1 MDREGKR
8 SNSKGTMLFL
18 IIIGLVCMASAI
30 LYAIFES
37 INRFSGPGK
46 IVLSLGLAGT
56 GILLILMGQNLLFLL
71 KPDTGFLLAFGSIL
85 SASGILGFILLYP
98 DAWFYPKVAYVIL
111 AYGAGILLLLCSIML
126 HQLRNVPNSTHYR
139 SEPTNI
145 NSIDTMSP
153 GEKQLTAALGSMM
166 VSQMIH
172 PANEFSG
179 WSSTCHENEMFVCD
193 ADIITDGTEKGKTC
207 EIETATESV
216 PETMFPETMID
227 INPEPP
233 ETIEE
238 TATTADTIEKEVV
251 AGIDFKDFLS
261 MKKTDIKK
269 DDHMREAAHK
279 ILRFHFGRMLKHER
293 GTMLGKDIEELHDM
307 RVAAMRMRS
316 VLQVFNGHLD
326 MGTMKPVFRNIKAT
340 RRSLGAVRDLDVFIE
355 KIQHYI
361 GSLPEQRTSEL
372 DELVGTL
379 LIERDKARGIM
390 LLHLDSSKHDK
401 FKLKFTKV
409 LEKGEQWEESLIDR
423 DGRPLPHRVR
433 DVLPSLLYNELAKV
447 RAYDDLV
454 HEDEPSFGMLHALRI
469 DVKILRYTLEFFEE
483 VLGEQT
489 KDLVKDLKALQD
501 NLGDIHDAVVA
512 MELLENYLKYGKWG
526 SGERR
531 TAGEE
536 NMILSDPGVENYL
549 KYRKNEIVE
558 LLEAFPEVWANV
570 MDPAFGIKFSGVV
583 ASLYKD

>member
-1 MDREGKR
+1 MDREGKE

-18 IIIGLVCMASAI
+18 IITGLVCMASAI

-37 INRFSGPGK
+37 INRFSGPGQ

-71 KPDTGFLLAFGSIL
+71 KPDTGFLLTFGSIL

-111 AYGAGILLLLCSIML
+111 AYGAGILLLLCDIML
-126 HQLRNVPNSTHYR
+126 QQFRNVPNPIHCR
-139 SEPTNI
+139 SEPANI
-145 NSIDTMSP
+145 NSIDTMSS
-153 GEKQLTAALGSMM
+153 GEKQLTAALSSMM

-193 ADIITDGTEKGKTC
+193 ADIITDGTEKSKTC
-207 EIETATESV
+207 ETGTATESV

-227 INPEPP
+227 LNPEPP

-238 TATTADTIEKEVV
+238 TATTTDIIEKGVV
-251 AGIDFKDFLS
+251 AVIDVKNFLS
-261 MKKTDIKK
+261 MKRTDIKK

-279 ILRFHFGRMLKHER
+279 ILRFHFGRMIKHER

-326 MGTMKPVFRNIKAT
+326 MDTMKPVFRNIKAT
-340 RRSLGAVRDLDVFIE
+340 RRSLGAVRDLDVFME

-361 GSLPEQRTSEL
+361 GSLPQQRTSEL
-372 DELVGTL
+372 DELAGTL
-379 LIERDKARGIM
+379 LIERDKARGLM
-390 LLHLDSSKHDK
+390 LLHLDSTKYDK

-409 LEKGEQWEESLIDR
+409 LEKGGKWEESLVDR

-454 HEDEPSFGMLHALRI
+454 HEDETSFEMLHALRI

-512 MELLENYLKYGKWG
+512 IELLENYLKYGKWG
-526 SGERR
+526 SGEGR
-531 TAGEE
+531 TAEEE
-536 NMILSDPGVENYL
+536 NMMLSDPGVENYL
-549 KYRKNEIVE
+549 KYRKNEVVE
-558 LLEAFPEVWANV
+558 LLEAFPEVWAKV
-570 MDPAFGIKFSGVV
+570 MDPAFGVRFSNVI
-583 ASLYKD
+583 AELYQN